1 MTAAAL
7 VLGLVTS
14 TSPATAATLIT
25 FPLGCTI
32 ANGETC
38 SMEGSYVPASIVDDD
53 GDQLEDDGADG
64 AVIMPTNLF
73 IGYSGL
79 YYLDTEIAD
88 TNNSSDG
95 LGDEDLDPGSP
106 IYVRCG
112 GNLFFELLKQ
122 GVTLI
127 PGNFL
132 LEPPFC
138 EQTANTFFGDN
149 NSFAGIF
156 AENTGNGTA
165 GEALNEAQA
174 LAPEQQVV
182 VPEPA
187 SLVLTGSG
195 LLALLRARRRARAP
209 R

>member
-1 MTAAAL
+1 M
-7 VLGLVTS
+7 LGLVTS
-14 TSPATAATLIT
+14 TSPATAATLIA

-32 ANGETC
+32 ANGEAC
-38 SMEGSYVPASIVDDD
+38 SLEGSYAPASIADDE
-53 GDQLEDDGADG
+53 GDQVEDDGADG
-64 AVIMPTNLF
+64 GVIMPTNFF
-73 IGYSGL
+73 IGFSGL

-95 LGDEDLDPGSP
+95 LRDEDLDPGSP

-127 PGNFL
+127 PGSFL

-138 EQTANTFFGDN
+138 EQTANAFFGDN
-149 NSFAGIF
+149 NSFAGIV
-156 AENTGNGTA
+156 AENTVNGTA
-165 GEALNEAQA
+165 SDALNTAQA

-195 LLALLRARRRARAP
+195 LLALLRARRRARAS